1 MNKKSNAM
9 KKLVLTIITLA
20 FVLTGIN
27 AQEQTAVLQG
37 AEIKLDKDIHD
48 YGIVVQNG
56 DGLSHFTI
64 TNTGNEP
71 LILSNVKSS
80 CGCTVPKWTKE
91 PIMPGGTTVIDV
103 KYATNRIGPINKSVT
118 ISSNATNTP
127 TKVIRI
133 KGKVISANDAD
144 TAPVKKPAEG
154 SPVAN

>member
-1 MNKKSNAM
+1 MFKKLVTM
-9 KKLVLTIITLA
+9 KKLVITIITLM
-20 FVLTGIN
+20 FTMSGMY
-27 AQEQTAVLQG
+27 AQNETAVSEG
-37 AEIKLDKDIHD
+37 PEIVLDKDIHD
-48 YGIVVQNG
+48 YGTVVQNG

-64 TNTGNEP
+64 TNTGNQP

-91 PIMPGGTTVIDV
+91 PIMPGGTSVIDV

-118 ISSNATNTP
+118 ISSNAVNTP

-133 KGKVISANDAD
+133 KGKVITAADAD
-144 TAPVKKPAEG
+144 TSPVKQPVEG

>member
-1 MNKKSNAM
+1 M
-9 KKLVLTIITLA
+9 KKIVITIFALVFALS
-20 FVLTGIN
+20 GIY
-27 AQEQTAVLQG
+27 AQNETAVSEG
-37 AEIKLDKDIHD
+37 PEIILDKDIHD
-48 YGIVVQNG
+48 YGTVVQNG

-118 ISSNATNTP
+118 ISSNAVNTP

-133 KGKVISANDAD
+133 KGKVISTADAD
-144 TAPVKKPAEG
+144 TSPVKKPTEG

>member
-1 MNKKSNAM
+1 M
-9 KKLVLTIITLA
+9 KKIVLTIIALVFA
-20 FVLTGIN
+20 FSGLH
-27 AQEQTAVLQG
+27 AQNETSVPEG
-37 AEIKLDKDIHD
+37 PEITLDKDIHD
-48 YGIVVQNG
+48 YGTVVQNG

-118 ISSNATNTP
+118 ISSNAVNTP

-133 KGKVISANDAD
+133 KGKVISTADAD
-144 TAPVKKPAEG
+144 TSPVKKPAEG

>member
-1 MNKKSNAM
+1 M
-9 KKLVLTIITLA
+9 KKLILTMITLM
-20 FVLTGIN
+20 FILSGIN
-27 AQEQTAVLQG
+27 TQAQNAVPEG
-37 AEIKLDKDIHD
+37 PEIELDKDIHD
-48 YGIVVQNG
+48 YGTVVQNG

-71 LILSNVKSS
+71 LVLSNVKSS

-91 PIMPGGTTVIDV
+91 PIMPGKTTVIDV

-118 ISSNATNTP
+118 ISSNAVNTP

-133 KGKVISANDAD
+133 KGKVISTKDAN
-144 TAPVKKPAEG
+144 TAPVKQQSEG

>member
-1 MNKKSNAM
+1 MLKLKTM
-9 KKLVLTIITLA
+9 KKLILTMITLV
-20 FVLTGIN
+20 FVLSGMNIQ
-27 AQEQTAVLQG
+27 AQTAVPEG
-37 AEIKLDKDIHD
+37 PEIELDKDIHD
-48 YGIVVQNG
+48 YGTIVQNG

-71 LILSNVKSS
+71 LVLSNVKSS

-91 PIMPGGTTVIDV
+91 PIMPGKTTVIDV

-118 ISSNATNTP
+118 ISSNAVNTP

-133 KGKVISANDAD
+133 KGKVISANDAN
-144 TAPVKKPAEG
+144 TSPVKEQPEG

>member
-1 MNKKSNAM
+1 MFKKLVTM
-9 KKLVLTIITLA
+9 KKLVITIITLM
-20 FVLTGIN
+20 FTMSGMY
-27 AQEQTAVLQG
+27 AQNETAVSEG
-37 AEIKLDKDIHD
+37 PEIVLDKDIHD
-48 YGIVVQNG
+48 YGTVVQNG

-64 TNTGNEP
+64 TNTGNQP

-91 PIMPGGTTVIDV
+91 PIMPGGTSVIDV

-118 ISSNATNTP
+118 ISSNAVNTP

-133 KGKVISANDAD
+133 KGKVITTADAD
-144 TAPVKKPAEG
+144 TSPVKQPVEG

>member
-1 MNKKSNAM
+1 M
-9 KKLVLTIITLA
+9 KKLVLTIITLV
-20 FVLTGIN
+20 FTLSGLY
-27 AQEQTAVLQG
+27 AQNETAVSEG
-37 AEIKLDKDIHD
+37 PEIALDKDIHD
-48 YGIVVQNG
+48 YGTVVQNG

-118 ISSNATNTP
+118 ISSNAVNTP

-133 KGKVISANDAD
+133 KGKVVS
-144 TAPVKKPAEG
+144 TAEVDNSPVKKPAEG